1 MNFKY
6 LYIDDKK
13 IKKKELKTKCK
24 RHRIIKNW
32 AQNEIGGENKR
43 MTQKIVGS
51 RSMLKYE
58 RTKYNH
64 NIIKNNI
71 IKFCDNNI
79 ILISFN
85 ITNSI

>member
-1 MNFKY
+1 
-6 LYIDDKK
+6 
-13 IKKKELKTKCK
+13 
-24 RHRIIKNW
+24 
-32 AQNEIGGENKR
+32 

-58 RTKYNH
+58 RTEYDH

>member
-1 MNFKY
+1 M
-6 LYIDDKK
+6 IRRSER
-13 IKKKELKTKCK
+13 KKERKKERIEVK
-24 RHRIIKNW
+24 NAKGHRIIKIW
-32 AQNEIGGENKR
+32 AQNEIGGENES
-43 MTQKIVGS
+43 MTQKIIRS

-79 ILISFN
+79 ILIRFN
-85 ITNSI
+85 ITNNI

>member
-6 LYIDDKK
+6 LYIDEKK
-13 IKKKELKTKCK
+13 IRKKELKSKMQKTQD
-24 RHRIIKNW
+24 HQNLS
-32 AQNEIGGENKR
+32 QNEIGGENES
-43 MTQKIVGS
+43 MTQKVIRS

-71 IKFCDNNI
+71 IKFVII
-79 ILISFN
+79 ILL
-85 ITNSI
+85 

>member
-1 MNFKY
+1 
-6 LYIDDKK
+6 
-13 IKKKELKTKCK
+13 
-24 RHRIIKNW
+24 
-32 AQNEIGGENKR
+32 

-58 RTKYNH
+58 RTEYDH

-85 ITNSI
+85 ITNAFKHQDVYITNILQM

>member
-1 MNFKY
+1 
-6 LYIDDKK
+6 
-13 IKKKELKTKCK
+13 
-24 RHRIIKNW
+24 
-32 AQNEIGGENKR
+32 
-43 MTQKIVGS
+43 MTQKIIRS

-71 IKFCDNNI
+71 IKFCDNNV

>member
-1 MNFKY
+1 
-6 LYIDDKK
+6 
-13 IKKKELKTKCK
+13 
-24 RHRIIKNW
+24 
-32 AQNEIGGENKR
+32 

-58 RTKYNH
+58 RTEYDH
-64 NIIKNNI
+64 NIIKNDI

-85 ITNSI
+85 ITNAFKHQGCLYY